1 MLELLHIENIAVI
14 QEADIQFRPG
24 FNALTGETG
33 AGKSIVIDAM
43 GAVLGGRTSRDLI
56 RTGADRAFVSAE
68 FSQVPDGLPGLA
80 ETGAIPDEDGH
91 LLLQRELTGDGK
103 NLCRVN
109 GRPVTVAQL
118 RRIGEELLNIHGQ
131 HDGQQLLDEEQHLS
145 YLDRFGRTEAP
156 LGRYQAAYEAMADLQ
171 TKIRA
176 LQMDEAEKA
185 RRMDSLRFQIDEL
198 ERAQLVPGEEESLTE
213 RRDLL
218 RNGEKYL
225 SALSGADYCLN
236 GGEEGG
242 GAVSALRDAEEAV
255 SGIRTLSGD
264 MGELYQRL
272 EQLRCEAYDLAEI
285 IRDKREAF
293 DFSPAELDAVE
304 SRSDLLYRLKKKY
317 GATVEDML
325 AYLDKCRRELDDME
339 TADDTLIRLEQQLEK
354 VRKAVLAA
362 GADLTAARRA
372 AAAVLEQ
379 CIQSE
384 LRDLD
389 MHKVRFAIDFGEK
402 EPGPDGCDA
411 VRFLMSA
418 NAGEDLKPI
427 ARIASGGELARIMLA
442 LKNVLAEQ
450 ESIGTLVFDEVDTGV
465 SGRGTEE
472 MKTNEVT
479 GRFKPGWV
487 GMALEAGRPI
497 AAATFRQVQEIA
509 VALAGTGLVEFETCN
524 PITQMM
530 KDNRTGY
537 FREDILDERVYSAIL
552 EFSVPVER
560 LAEVLAL
567 CKEIAAKTSTVF
579 SLDVSSVTLGG
590 QDQAVREIM
599 EGAGFSVRPNGKVNL
614 GLGRPLHQF

>member
-33 AGKSIVIDAM
+33 AGKSIVIDAL

-68 FSQVPDGLPGLA
+68 FSQVAPGLPGLEEA
-80 ETGAIPDEDGH
+80 GVRPDEDGC
-91 LLLQRELTGDGK
+91 LLLQRELTADGK

-118 RRIGEELLNIHGQ
+118 RRIGGELLNIHGQ

-145 YLDRFGRTEAP
+145 YLDRFGRTEAF
-156 LGRYQAAYEAMADLQ
+156 LAAYQSAYGAMAALLDQ
-171 TKIRA
+171 IRS

-185 RRMDSLRFQIDEL
+185 RRMDTLRFQIGEL
-198 ERAQLVPGEEESLTE
+198 ERAELTPGEEEELLQ
-213 RRDLL
+213 RRELL

-225 SALSGADYCLN
+225 SALSGADYALS

-242 GAVSALRDAEEAV
+242 GAVSALRDAEEAISAV
-255 SGIRTLSGD
+255 RNLSGG

-272 EQLRCEAYDLAEI
+272 EQLRCEAYDLAET
-285 IRDKREAF
+285 IRDRREEF

-317 GATVEDML
+317 GATVEDMI
-325 AYLDKCRRELDDME
+325 AYLDRCRTELDEME
-339 TADDTLIRLEQQLEK
+339 TADDTLARLEKQLETA
-354 VRKAVLAA
+354 RRAVLAA
-362 GADLTAARRA
+362 GADLTAARKA
-372 AAAVLEQ
+372 AAGELETR
-379 CIQSE
+379 IQVE

-389 MHKVRFAIDFGEK
+389 MHRVRFHIEFGEK

-450 ESIGTLVFDEVDTGV
+450 EAIGTLVFDEVDTGV
-465 SGRGTEE
+465 SGRAAQKVAE
-472 MKTNEVT
+472 KLAQVSRRKQVLCVT
-479 GRFKPGWV
+479 HLPQLAA
-487 GMALEAGRPI
+487 MAD
-497 AAATFRQVQEIA
+497 TH
-509 VALAGTGLVEFETCN
+509 
-524 PITQMM
+524 
-530 KDNRTGY
+530 
-537 FREDILDERVYSAIL
+537 
-552 EFSVPVER
+552 FSVEKGER
-560 LAEVLAL
+560 DGRTYTRVTLLDRERRKAELAR
-567 CKEIAAKTSTVF
+567 ITGG
-579 SLDVSSVTLGG
+579 SSVTAALL
-590 QDQAVREIM
+590 AS
-599 EGAGFSVRPNGKVNL
+599 AGELLDAAETYRASL
-614 GLGRPLHQF
+614 